1 MPHSLPSAAQM
12 LAELTLEQLTE
23 ARAAI
28 MESDDDDHRLAQ
40 VWAVVEVRIAE
51 LEGDA
56 DAPAAVAA

>member
-1 MPHSLPSAAQM
+1 M

-28 MESDDDDHRLAQ
+28 MESDDDDYRLAQ

-51 LEGDA
+51 LEGGDGL
-56 DAPAAVAA
+56 AAVAA